1 MDLELRGRRAL
12 VTGSSSGIGEAIA
25 KALARE
31 GARVVVHG
39 RNERSAARV
48 AEEIART
55 GGTAFVAT
63 GDLQTDAGAG
73 RVVDRALADLGG
85 VDILINNAGEFPL
98 RGWAEATPEDWSSLY
113 NVNLVSMVRVVRC
126 LVPQMKA
133 LSWGRIIQ
141 ISSGVATSPNAVMP
155 DYSATKAAT
164 VNLTVS
170 LAREL
175 AGTGI
180 TVNTVSPGAI
190 VTPGWTALAKA
201 GAAALG
207 WSGDLTAIERHL
219 LEGPLRNPVG
229 RLGRVED
236 VAAVVAFLASPRAD
250 YVNAANIRVD
260 GGLTH
265 AIN

>member
-1 MDLELRGRRAL
+1 MDLGLEGKRAL

-25 KALARE
+25 KALAQE

-48 AEEIART
+48 AEEIARS

-73 RVVDRALADLGG
+73 RVVDQALADLGG
-85 VDILINNAGEFPL
+85 IDILINNAGEFPL
-98 RGWAEATPEDWSSLY
+98 RGWAEATPEDWSNLY
-113 NVNLVSMVRVVRC
+113 NVNLVSMVRVIRR
-126 LVPQMKA
+126 LLPQMKA
-133 LSWGRIIQ
+133 LGWGRIIQ

-175 AGTGI
+175 CGTGI
-180 TVNTVSPGAI
+180 TVNTVSPGPI
-190 VTPGWTALAKA
+190 VTPGWTALAEA
-201 GAAALG
+201 LGAAQG
-207 WSGDLTAIERHL
+207 WGDLAAIERRL

-236 VAAVVAFLASPRAD
+236 VSAVVAFLASPLAG
-250 YVNAANIRVD
+250 YVNAANIRVEAD
-260 GGLTH
+260 
-265 AIN
+265 